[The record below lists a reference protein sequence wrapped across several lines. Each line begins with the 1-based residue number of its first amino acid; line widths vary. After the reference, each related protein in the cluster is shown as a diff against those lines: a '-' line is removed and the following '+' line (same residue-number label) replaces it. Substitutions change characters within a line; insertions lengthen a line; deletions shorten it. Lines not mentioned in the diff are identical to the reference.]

1 MHVGYGVERPT
12 MLHHACSSR
21 TRLAWAMFTLA
32 TLAGAA
38 IAPPALAHDPKEE
51 EEQRKKEEA
60 ERAAHA
66 PKLPDPI
73 EITIQAEKP
82 GGESSSRVVIGRRE
96 LELRPRLRPGD
107 ILEAVPGLFAVQHAG
122 GGKANQYFLRGFD
135 ADHGTDVAFAVDGVP
150 VNMVSHGH
158 GQGFTDFHFLIPELV
173 TSLDGYKGPF
183 SAAQGDFATAGAVN
197 LHLAEKLEES
207 YAQYSIGQFGIM
219 RGLVV
224 ESPDLGDDW
233 RAVVAAELYKDD
245 GPFLNPEN
253 LKRYNVYLKATHDIG
268 RAGRVQMSLMS
279 YGSSWRGSGQ
289 IPARAV
295 CGEGEAQNP
304 GPETFG
310 QPCID
315 HFGFVD
321 PTEGGSTQR
330 HMTSLAYSTAWGDAD
345 FTAMAYAIKYR
356 FTLYSNFTFFADD
369 PVNGDEIEQSD
380 DRTVVGTD
388 VRVRRHDHYLG
399 GQFTTSLGA
408 QVRVDSIDNAL
419 YHNIARERLDTRVD
433 ASIAESQIGVY
444 VEEDARVRTWL
455 RFIAGL
461 RAQRVDVNVEDHLE
475 DTTTRGNR
483 SSGYKGATQLLPKFM
498 GVLSPI
504 PQLDLFA
511 SLGRGFHSN
520 DARGVVRQKEGATL
534 LTPAMGYE
542 VGARVTPRPN
552 LTVSATGFLLDLDS
566 ELVWAGDAGTTEASG
581 QTRRYGVELDAR
593 FRLGNWLFADVDAT
607 FTRARY
613 RANEGN
619 GDAVALAPTRTFS
632 AGVGVRPTVGDLTP
646 SASLRIKSI
655 GARPANQDESLI
667 AEGFTIV
674 DANAGLRWKQ
684 LELGLDV
691 QNLFNATWR
700 EVQFATETRLFYE
713 PKTVTGIH
721 YSPGWPRTVMGRA
734 TLYWK

>member
-1 MHVGYGVERPT
+1 MIQ
-12 MLHHACSSR
+12 HACSSR
-21 TRLAWAMFTLA
+21 TRLAWALGLLA
-32 TLAGAA
+32 AFAGSTF
-38 IAPPALAHDPKEE
+38 APPALAHDPKEE
-51 EEQRKKEEA
+51 EEERKKEEA

-66 PKLPDPI
+66 PKQAADPI

-82 GGESSSRVVIGRRE
+82 GGESASRVVIGKRE

-183 SAAQGDFATAGAVN
+183 YASQGDFATAGAVN
-197 LHLAEKLEES
+197 LHLAEALEES

-233 RAVVAAELYKDD
+233 RAVVAGEVYKDN
-245 GPFLNPEN
+245 GPFLNPED

-268 RAGRVQMSLMS
+268 RSAKVQMTLMS

-295 CGEGEAQNP
+295 CGEGEPQNP
-304 GPETFG
+304 GPEAFG
-310 QPCID
+310 QPCLD

-321 PTEGGSTQR
+321 PTEGGATQR
-330 HMTSLAYSTAWGDAD
+330 HMVSLAYSTAWGDAD

-369 PVNGDEIEQSD
+369 PIRGDEIEQD
-380 DRTVVGTD
+380 DNRTVVGTD
-388 VRVRRHDHYLG
+388 FRVRRHDHYLG
-399 GQFTTSLGA
+399 GQFTTSVGA

-419 YHNIARERLDTRVD
+419 YHDIARERLEARVD
-433 ASIAESQIGVY
+433 AGITESQIGVY
-444 VEEDARVRTWL
+444 VEEDARVRKWL
-455 RFIAGL
+455 RFIAGA
-461 RAQRVDVNVEDHLE
+461 RAQRVDVSVEDHLE
-475 DTTTRGNR
+475 DLKTLGNR
-483 SSGYKGATQLLPKFM
+483 TSGYKGATQFLPKFM
-498 GVLSPI
+498 GILSPI
-504 PQLDLFA
+504 PQLDVFA

-520 DARGVVRQKEGATL
+520 DARGVVRQNDPATL

-542 VGARVTPRPN
+542 AGARVTPLPN
-552 LTVSATGFLLDLDS
+552 LTVSASGFLIDLDS
-566 ELVWAGDAGTTEASG
+566 ELVWAGDAGNTEPSG

-593 FRLGNWLFADVDAT
+593 YHIGNWLFADADVT
-607 FTRARY
+607 FTHARY

-619 GDAVALAPTRTFS
+619 GGAVALAPTRTFS
-632 AGVGVRPTVGDLTP
+632 AGVGVRPTVGNFTP
-646 SASLRIKSI
+646 SASFRVKSI
-655 GARPANQDESLI
+655 GARPAIEDESLI

-684 LELGLDV
+684 IELGLDV

-700 EVQFATETRLFYE
+700 EVQFATETRLSYE
-713 PKTVTGIH
+713 PKAVTGIH

>member
-1 MHVGYGVERPT
+1 MNYLAR
-12 MLHHACSSR
+12 SR
-21 TRLAWAMFTLA
+21 RARLAWALGILA
-32 TLAGAA
+32 TFAGSTL
-38 IAPPALAHDPKEE
+38 PSSALAHGPEDEEAERLKEA
-51 EEQRKKEEA
+51 A

-66 PKLPDPI
+66 PKQPDAI
-73 EITIQAEKP
+73 EVTIQAEKP
-82 GGESSSRVVIGRRE
+82 GGESSSRTVIGRRE

-183 SAAQGDFATAGAVN
+183 YAAQGDFATAGAVN
-197 LHLAEKLEES
+197 LHLAEKLDES
-207 YAQYSIGQFGIM
+207 FAQYSIGQFGIM
-219 RGLVV
+219 RALVI

-233 RAVVAAELYKDD
+233 RAVVAGELYKDE

-268 RAGRVQMSLMS
+268 RAGKVQMTLMS

-295 CGEGEAQNP
+295 CGEGEP
-304 GPETFG
+304 GTPDPRTLPVP

-330 HMTSLAYSTAWGDAD
+330 HMASVAFSTAWHDAD
-345 FTAMAYAIKYR
+345 FTAMAYAVKYR
-356 FTLYSNFTFFADD
+356 FTLYSNFTFFAED
-369 PVNGDEIEQSD
+369 PVHGDEIEQAD

-388 VRVRRHDHYLG
+388 FRVRRHDHYLG

-419 YHNIARERLDTRVD
+419 YHNVARERLEDRVN
-433 ASIAESQIGVY
+433 ASITESQIGVY
-444 VEEDARVRTWL
+444 VEEDARVRPWL
-455 RFIAGL
+455 RFIAGA

-475 DTTTRGNR
+475 NKKVLGGGT
-483 SSGYKGATQLLPKFM
+483 SGYKGATLFLPKFQ
-498 GVLSPI
+498 GILSPI

-520 DARGVVRQKEGATL
+520 DARGVVRQKDPATL

-542 VGARVTPRPN
+542 AGVRVTPIPN
-552 LTVSATGFLLDLDS
+552 LTVSASGFLIDLES
-566 ELVWAGDAGTTEASG
+566 ELVWVGDAGNTEPSG
-581 QTRRYGVELDAR
+581 QTRRFGAELDAR
-593 FRLGNWLFADVDAT
+593 FRVSNWLFADVDAT

-613 RANEGN
+613 RENAGN
-619 GDAVALAPTRTFS
+619 GGAVALAPTRTFS
-632 AGVGVRPTVGDLTP
+632 AGVGVRPTIGDFTP
-646 SASLRIKSI
+646 SGSFRVKSI
-655 GARPANQDESLI
+655 GARPATEDESLI

-674 DANAGLRWKQ
+674 DATAGLRWKQ
-684 LELGLDV
+684 IEVGLDV

-700 EVQFATETRLFYE
+700 EVQFATETRLAYE
-713 PKTVTGIH
+713 PKAVTGIH
-721 YSPGWPRTVMGRA
+721 YSPGWPRTVMARA